1 MNQTESQ
8 YRLLQ
13 TELHFLNYTNCIFFF
28 LLLMHW
34 TFTPYRVC
42 IATFF
47 KLLTWGHLFWV
58 VNGLV
63 LLNHFFTLPENL
75 KCFIQHAPL
84 PHPHT
89 HYTPVDA
96 TKSNLE
102 FESSPGI
109 FVMQTRDAGDKS
121 TNFAINRWPALPSA
135 LWPALYIVGSTQLF
149 PFQLHILL
157 KLFYLSMST
166 DTFLKS
172 SIDCKRT
179 SDIFKIL
186 DTIVISCCKRC
197 QFWEKEIID
206 KLFLSNR

>member
-1 MNQTESQ
+1 M
-8 YRLLQ
+8 
-13 TELHFLNYTNCIFFF
+13 
-28 LLLMHW
+28 
-34 TFTPYRVC
+34 
-42 IATFF
+42 
-47 KLLTWGHLFWV
+47 
-58 VNGLV
+58 
-63 LLNHFFTLPENL
+63 
-75 KCFIQHAPL
+75 
-84 PHPHT
+84 PHCPIHT
-89 HYTPVDA
+89 HIHTPVDA

-121 TNFAINRWPALPSA
+121 TNFAINRWPALSA

-166 DTFLKS
+166 DTFLKI

-197 QFWEKEIID
+197 QFWEKEVID

>member
-13 TELHFLNYTNCIFFF
+13 TELHFLHYTNCIFFF

-121 TNFAINRWPALPSA
+121 TNFAINRWPALSA

-149 PFQLHILL
+149 PFQFHILL

-197 QFWEKEIID
+197 QFREKEIID